1 MKDHATLEAAREA
14 LAAHAWA
21 EAYDDFAVLD
31 AERSLGGEDLE
42 RLGEASWWSAH
53 PRESLDA
60 FERAYGAYLAEG
72 NTRRAAATAIRLAM
86 EYADR
91 SEPALW
97 SGWERRAARLMADE
111 PDCVEQGWMEIALVR
126 SSFEKGPTEAMRH
139 ATEALEIATR
149 FGDRDLEAF
158 ALVAQGGI
166 LVFQTELDRGLPLI
180 DEGTLAAVGGELA
193 PFNAGS
199 IYCLTLGVCRSIAD
213 YRRAGEW
220 TEAVARLCE
229 RQSITG
235 FPGVCRVQRAEI
247 MRMRGSFVDAER
259 EAHAAQLELEAFGRL
274 PQAGAASN
282 EVGEIRLRLGDLDGA
297 ERAFEQAHRLG
308 HEPQPGIALLRLA
321 RGEVDAARASISTA
335 LADAPDPFE
344 RVRLLPARVEI
355 ALAAYDLADALEAA
369 AELGD
374 IATRF
379 GSSVLRASAHQALGT
394 VRAFEGDASAAI
406 PELRA
411 AVRDWT
417 EADAPFETGQARRC
431 LALAYRMSGD
441 EDSARL
447 ELRAARATFA
457 RLHARVELERCDELI
472 RAGEERL
479 GRRVDRAFMFTDIVG
494 STNLL
499 ETMGDDAWQD
509 VLRWHDETLRA
520 LIGSHRG
527 AVVRPTGDG
536 FFATFAEV
544 EGGVACAVAIQRRL
558 AEHRHQHGFAP
569 QVRIGLH
576 AAEATE
582 IGDDYA
588 GIGVHEAARVGALA
602 GAGEILVTVSSLT
615 SGPVP
620 FSIGEERAVWL
631 KGISEP
637 VRIAS
642 IDWRVDA

>member
-1 MKDHATLEAAREA
+1 
-14 LAAHAWA
+14 
-21 EAYDDFAVLD
+21 
-31 AERSLGGEDLE
+31 
-42 RLGEASWWSAH
+42 
-53 PRESLDA
+53 
-60 FERAYGAYLAEG
+60 
-72 NTRRAAATAIRLAM
+72 
-86 EYADR
+86 
-91 SEPALW
+91 
-97 SGWERRAARLMADE
+97 
-111 PDCVEQGWMEIALVR
+111 
-126 SSFEKGPTEAMRH
+126 
-139 ATEALEIATR
+139 
-149 FGDRDLEAF
+149 
-158 ALVAQGGI
+158 
-166 LVFQTELDRGLPLI
+166 
-180 DEGTLAAVGGELA
+180 
-193 PFNAGS
+193 
-199 IYCLTLGVCRSIAD
+199 
-213 YRRAGEW
+213 
-220 TEAVARLCE
+220 
-229 RQSITG
+229 
-235 FPGVCRVQRAEI
+235 
-247 MRMRGSFVDAER
+247 
-259 EAHAAQLELEAFGRL
+259 
-274 PQAGAASN
+274 
-282 EVGEIRLRLGDLDGA
+282 
-297 ERAFEQAHRLG
+297 
-308 HEPQPGIALLRLA
+308 
-321 RGEVDAARASISTA
+321 
-335 LADAPDPFE
+335 
-344 RVRLLPARVEI
+344 
-355 ALAAYDLADALEAA
+355 
-369 AELGD
+369 
-374 IATRF
+374 
-379 GSSVLRASAHQALGT
+379 
-394 VRAFEGDASAAI
+394 
-406 PELRA
+406 
-411 AVRDWT
+411 
-417 EADAPFETGQARRC
+417 
-431 LALAYRMSGD
+431 MSGD